1 MTKVNKQTAINEVNG
16 WLDYKRVSEKKREDL
31 SDQIELLVEGVS
43 DGYLRINSET
53 FEIVHTLSFPI
64 GEGDSIKELT
74 YKPRLTVSEINN
86 RTKGVRNGDADGRVK
101 AYISA
106 LCGQGQGVL
115 GNLDSVD
122 FTIPQS
128 IIVFFI

>member
-1 MTKVNKQTAINEVNG
+1 MSKINRESAVKEING
-16 WLDYKRVSEKKREDL
+16 WLDYKRVSNKKRVDL
-31 SDQIELLVEGVS
+31 EETIETLVEGVQE
-43 DGYLRINSET
+43 GYLKINDK
-53 FEIVHTLSFPI
+53 FEIVHTLSFPV
-64 GEGDSIKELT
+64 GENDAIKELV
-74 YKPRLTVSEINN
+74 YKPRLTVAEINN
-86 RTKGVRNGDADGRVK
+86 RTKGVKQGDADGRVK

-115 GNLDSVD
+115 GMLDSID